1 VESVVV
7 SIAREWFVRLPNDW
21 LKSVFYVCVGDH
33 EGPVRAVGTG
43 FLVAVNLTDDPDLG
57 GAVYAVT
64 ARHVVEHAAE
74 YPRTALRLNTKT
86 GSWTLVDC
94 TASRWVCPDDQA
106 IDVAV
111 APFTPNLDVLD
122 CKWIPRSMFADR
134 HVIEREE
141 IGIGDDLA
149 MIGLF
154 AMHEGVQQ
162 NQPIVRVGNIAA
174 MPVEPLTDERTGS
187 EFRAILAEIR
197 SIGGLSGSPVFAVTE
212 PTTVG
217 MRSIGLQRKYFLIG
231 LVRGHWDIHRQPIE
245 YLARESESVNL
256 GIGLVTPVADLV
268 AVIDGEELVAQRR
281 KLARDL
287 VTGRAK
293 TPGSQS

>member
-1 VESVVV
+1 M
-7 SIAREWFVRLPNDW
+7 RLPDDW
-21 LKSVFYVCVGDH
+21 LKSVFYICVGDH

-43 FLVAVNLTDDPDLG
+43 FLVAVNLTDDPAVG

-64 ARHVVEHAAE
+64 ARHVLEHAAE
-74 YPRTALRLNTKT
+74 FPRTALRLNTKV

-94 TASRWVCPDDQA
+94 TPSRWVYPDDQA
-106 IDVAV
+106 IDIAV
-111 APFTPNLDVLD
+111 APFTPNLEVLD
-122 CKWIPRSMFADR
+122 CKWIPRSMFADPI
-134 HVIEREE
+134 VVEPEE

-154 AMHEGVQQ
+154 AMHQGVQR

-174 MPVEPLTDERTGS
+174 MPIEPLIDEKTGG
-187 EFRAILAEIR
+187 EYRAILAEIR

-217 MRSIGLQRKYFLIG
+217 MRSVGLQRKYVLIG

-245 YLARESESVNL
+245 YLARESESVNV

-268 AVIDGEELVAQRR
+268 AVIDGQELAAQRR
-281 KLARDL
+281 KLARD
-287 VTGRAK
+287 VMAERAK